1 MAITAQYDPEADALY
16 VRLRDGERDRAIEID
31 DALYVDVDA
40 EGRALGIEILYPE
53 LGMDLEAV
61 ASRFQLHDQLPAIV
75 AAIADAHA
83 PGITPTVTAPDH
95 LVSTS
100 ITTYAVEGTVRAG
113 TVAVQS
119 AETRADPVI
128 CA

>member
-75 AAIADAHA
+75 AAIADTHA

-100 ITTYAVEGTVRAG
+100 ITTYAIEGTVRAG